1 MNMVDSYLCEVGR
14 WLPGFKRKAQLTR
27 IREDLS
33 EFLSDA
39 RDDADRRKRLAEFG
53 RPVVVAA
60 RYADYPHVIPGMLAP
75 SYIVVVLVAIVTAL
89 LINASL
95 VIPRGIQGEFWLNN
109 IGLVFSTTLRALPIL
124 FTVITLVFAGL
135 GYAVQ
140 RRARAAKN
148 SQ

>member
-60 RYADYPHVIPGMLAP
+60 LRRLSTCDSRNVGTLLHHGSARRHRDNP
-75 SYIVVVLVAIVTAL
+75 SY
-89 LINASL
+89 
-95 VIPRGIQGEFWLNN
+95 
-109 IGLVFSTTLRALPIL
+109 
-124 FTVITLVFAGL
+124 
-135 GYAVQ
+135 
-140 RRARAAKN
+140 
-148 SQ
+148 

>member
-75 SYIVVVLVAIVTAL
+75 SYIVVLLVAIVTAL

-109 IGLVFSTTLRALPIL
+109 LGLVFSTTLRVLPIL

-140 RRARAAKN
+140 RRARAAKD

>member
-109 IGLVFSTTLRALPIL
+109 IGLVFSTTLSALPIL

-140 RRARAAKN
+140 RRARAAKD